1 MLRLTYSDLGLHLEQ
16 VVSSIEFAIAQRV
29 ALAMW
34 LGQPLC
40 VEPGRAAFLLPI
52 DQTADLGGVLQAE
65 GTAATVTVVDDQFA
79 EVGLSG
85 SWLAA
90 SHDADEGL
98 FLTVMSDRAETLI
111 YELWQMSQS
120 ASAVLQS

>member
-1 MLRLTYSDLGLHLEQ
+1 MLKLTHSDLGLHLER
-16 VVSSIEFAIAQRV
+16 VVTTPEFAIAQRA
-29 ALAMW
+29 ALAMR

-52 DQTADLGGVLQAE
+52 DVVADLDGVLQAE
-65 GTAATVTVVDDQFA
+65 GTAATVASVDHQFA
-79 EVGLSG
+79 EVALSG

-98 FLTVMSDRAETLI
+98 FLAVMSDCAETLI
-111 YELWQMSQS
+111 YDLWQMSQQ
-120 ASAVLQS
+120 APVVLQS

>member
-29 ALAMW
+29 ALAMR

-52 DQTADLGGVLQAE
+52 DRVADLGGVLQAE

-85 SWLAA
+85 S
-90 SHDADEGL
+90 
-98 FLTVMSDRAETLI
+98 
-111 YELWQMSQS
+111 
-120 ASAVLQS
+120 

>member
-1 MLRLTYSDLGLHLEQ
+1 MLRLTYSDLGLHLER

-29 ALAMW
+29 ALAMR
-34 LGQPLC
+34 LGQPLS

-65 GTAATVTVVDDQFA
+65 STAATITMVDRQFA
-79 EVGLSG
+79 EVALSG
-85 SWLAA
+85 HWLAA

-98 FLTVMSDRAETLI
+98 FLTIMSDRAETLI